1 MMRASSLPDGTTA
14 VDASVSEKPPISNSP
29 PIQTTKAAGGPAV
42 SEFDLS
48 VIEALRREVGE
59 EVLKTL
65 LGSLFAEIH
74 VSARRAGEQHAAK
87 AWAELQV
94 NAHSIKSVASS
105 FGAVVLAHESKR
117 LEAAATEGRVDDS
130 QLADF
135 SQCCARVL
143 KELEDSIL
151 PHL

>member
-1 MMRASSLPDGTTA
+1 MIRLSPTSDGTA
-14 VDASVSEKPPISNSP
+14 VVDASVPDKPSISITQ
-29 PIQTTKAAGGPAV
+29 PIQTTKAASGPAV
-42 SEFDLS
+42 SEFDMS
-48 VIEALRREVGE
+48 IIEALRREVGD

-65 LGSLFAEIH
+65 LGSLCAEIH
-74 VSARRAGEQHAAK
+74 VAARRAGEQHSAQ
-87 AWAELQV
+87 AWPELQV

-117 LEAAATEGRVDDS
+117 LEVSAIEGQVDET